1 MIALAEGYMTAM
13 SMIKCS
19 AGLVPL
25 PILLPMGHG
34 VSSKQMALLNANDHV
49 PMLNIMPFGICK
61 NKPAAP
67 PGANV
72 CIPVTPM
79 AWRQGDKHCFIGGAP
94 ALTKKS
100 CLTCMMG
107 GTIKFV

>member
-1 MIALAEGYMTAM
+1 MAKGYKTAM
-13 SMIKCS
+13 SMIRCS
-19 AGLVPL
+19 AGTVPL
-25 PILLPMGHG
+25 PIQLPMGHG
-34 VSSKQMALLNANDHV
+34 VTSKDMALLNANDHV

-61 NKPAAP
+61 NKPVLP

-79 AWRQGDKHCFIGGAP
+79 AWRDGDTHCFVSGAP
-94 ALTKKS
+94 ALTKDS

-107 GTIKFV
+107 GTIKFM